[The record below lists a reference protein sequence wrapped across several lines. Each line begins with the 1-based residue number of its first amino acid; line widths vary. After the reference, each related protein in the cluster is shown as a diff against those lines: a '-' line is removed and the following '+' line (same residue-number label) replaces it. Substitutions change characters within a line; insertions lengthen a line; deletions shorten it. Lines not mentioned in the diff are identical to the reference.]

1 MKIAAAEGIASIIA
15 PAELGEEYIIPS
27 VFDKRVVEAVASGVA
42 RAAVQTGV
50 ARRKTAAR
58 ASG

>member
-1 MKIAAAEGIASIIA
+1 
-15 PAELGEEYIIPS
+15 

-50 ARRKTAAR
+50 ARRRAVATR
-58 ASG
+58 ASAS